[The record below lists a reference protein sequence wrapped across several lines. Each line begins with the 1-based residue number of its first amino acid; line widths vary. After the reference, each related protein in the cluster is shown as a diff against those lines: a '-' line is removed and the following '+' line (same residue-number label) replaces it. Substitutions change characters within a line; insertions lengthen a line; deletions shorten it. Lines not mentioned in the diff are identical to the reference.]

1 MQVRL
6 LPGTPFSR
14 LVPAF
19 PVRYFCGMN
28 TPRAWRARKHGWIVK
43 SVLLPAL
50 AFNLIAASAQPPG
63 EGGRKLRR
71 FHELLDQAKARGQDT
86 AEAER
91 LDRLSRSAAQGGD
104 RAEAERLLE
113 EAMAILEMS
122 SPEAAGTRPE
132 YRPGPPRDRGRPDR
146 PGANPS
152 FFDGPNKP
160 VFVLAFT
167 HHYEGPGGYYPTAA
181 EVRRMGRFFVDNGI
195 PGTLFFDGILIER
208 LQREDPTI
216 LPQVREWGLP
226 LGYHGEETHGPYPVA
241 SELLGEVY
249 TLHEAQGYRGP
260 WSLTTGKDWNTA
272 VALVEERY
280 SHARPYRLD
289 ESARMLDRRQPSETD
304 RSRVGGLKLVQQAF
318 GKDVSMLTS
327 HGLESAPEGY
337 AFRRMSRFGLDQP
350 AVPIALHALRIFRI
364 GETADGIMRI
374 AGEDESLF
382 WYMGRLTCKGD
393 EAGEAG
399 YRFGPLRHTLE
410 TLDRRR
416 PRLLL
421 MGFSKVEEQEGAR
434 TARYL
439 EEEFFPANPGS
450 GWVTG
455 DTLADRFE
463 PEKGFAP
470 STQDVEVLARALT
483 QSWKDRPPDLVAVGG
498 RVYSL
503 CDAFEALARNLANR
517 PAGSDLRTL
526 YGPVLEDDKPLL
538 ARETAFT
545 VEAIRAAA
553 SSVVRALDGVAGDR
567 FVPATVSVGGA
578 KLNSAEFLQAMAGAV
593 LAAGPAESVT
603 APPSRVFP
611 PYADLLQEVFKPRA
625 AQPLCYTK
633 GQLWTVKPARLRAES
648 SAPTASAPAAA
659 LSGQLKLVFA
669 ANLDSDQSCTR
680 DAHGGA
686 DLYGVDYDLATGEAS
701 NLRRL
706 TDRTGLAEW
715 FPALSPDG
723 RWAVYD
729 REERPAPGRSRPSLH
744 VLDLET
750 GGDSLLAAD
759 ARFAA
764 FSADGRTLFYSR
776 QERGEHSL
784 WKAEVQ
790 AADST
795 FRLGP
800 ARPIADSRTGGGI
813 LVEDP
818 SPFPDGTTL
827 AYHRKVDDASG
838 AQAAVIGA
846 EGSSPRALTP
856 ADGCGHV
863 AVSPDGQ
870 AVACTRSRD
879 GRLVIIRKA
888 GDPWKAPEDVA
899 LSDRPADYAGFD
911 PRFGRVREV
920 RHSYVEWLAPDL
932 LLLTT
937 HGADGARDFNIA
949 RLFLVQ
955 LGAEGQRPQL
965 VDLSTPIEKLAGR
978 SGRDFCSA
986 AGRLTQTD

>member
-1 MQVRL
+1 MM
-6 LPGTPFSR
+6 F
-14 LVPAF
+14 
-19 PVRYFCGMN
+19 
-28 TPRAWRARKHGWIVK
+28 
-43 SVLLPAL
+43 VLLAAL
-50 AFNLIAASAQPPG
+50 AVNLISASAQPPG
-63 EGGRKLRR
+63 EGGRKLRQ
-71 FHELLDQAKARGQDT
+71 FHERLAQAKARGQDT
-86 AEAER
+86 MEAER
-91 LDRLSRSAAQGGD
+91 LDRLSRAAAQSGD

-113 EAMAILEMS
+113 EAMASLEKA
-122 SPEAAGTRPE
+122 SPEAAGTPPE
-132 YRPGPPRDRGRPDR
+132 YRPGPPRDRGRRDR
-146 PGANPS
+146 PGAKPS
-152 FFDGPNKP
+152 SFDGPQKP
-160 VFVLAFT
+160 VFILAFT

-181 EVRRMGRFFVDNGI
+181 EVRRMGQFFADSGI
-195 PGTLFFDGILIER
+195 PGTMFFDGILVER

-216 LPQVREWGLP
+216 LQQVRDWNLP

-249 TLHEAQGYRGP
+249 TLNEAQGYRGP

-289 ESARMLDRRQPSETD
+289 ESTRMLDRRQPSETD
-304 RSRVGGLKLVQQAF
+304 RYRVGGLKLVQQAF
-318 GKDVSMLTS
+318 GKDVSMMTS

-364 GETADGIMRI
+364 GETADEIMKI
-374 AGEDESLF
+374 AGEDESIF

-393 EAGEAG
+393 EVGEAG
-399 YRFGPLRHTLE
+399 YRFGPLRHKLE

-421 MGFSKVEEQEGAR
+421 MGFSKVEEQEGAQ

-470 STQDVEVLARALT
+470 STQDVEALARALT
-483 QSWKDRPPDLVAVGG
+483 QNWTDRPPDLVAVGE

-503 CDAFEALARNLANR
+503 CDAFEALARSLAADTPGAR
-517 PAGSDLRTL
+517 VKLRAL

-545 VEAIRAAA
+545 AEAIRAAA
-553 SSVVRALDGVAGDR
+553 SSVIRDLDGAAGDR

-578 KLNSAEFLQAMAGAV
+578 KLNCAEFLRAMAGAIP
-593 LAAGPAESVT
+593 AAGPAESVP
-603 APPSRVFP
+603 ASPSRVFP

-625 AQPLCYTK
+625 MQPLCYTK
-633 GQLWTVKPARLRAES
+633 GQLWTVKPARLREES
-648 SAPTASAPAAA
+648 SASAASAQATA
-659 LSGQLKLVFA
+659 LSGRLTLVFA
-669 ANLDSDQSCTR
+669 ANLDGDESCTR

-686 DLYGVDYDLATGEAS
+686 DLYRVDYDLATGEAS

-706 TDRTGLAEW
+706 TDRAGMAEW

-723 RWAVYD
+723 RWIVYD
-729 REERPAPGRSRPSLH
+729 REERPAPGRSRPVLH
-744 VLDLET
+744 ALDLES
-750 GGDSLLAAD
+750 GADSLLAED

-764 FSADGRTLFYSR
+764 FSADGRTLFFSR

-784 WKAEVQ
+784 WKAE
-790 AADST
+790 ARADGST

-800 ARPIADSRTGGGI
+800 ARQIADSRTGGGI

-818 SPFPDGTTL
+818 APFPDGTTL
-827 AYHRKVDDASG
+827 AYHRKVDDTSG

-846 EGSSPRALTP
+846 DGSGPRALTP

-879 GRLVIIRKA
+879 GRLVIIRRA
-888 GDPWKAPEDVA
+888 GDTWGAPEDVA
-899 LSDRPADYAGFD
+899 LPDRPADYAGFD
-911 PRFGRVREV
+911 PRFGGVREV

-937 HGADGARDFNIA
+937 HGADGARDFRIA
-949 RLFLVQ
+949 RLFLVR
-955 LGAEGQRPQL
+955 LDGAGRAPSL
-965 VDLSTPIEKLAGR
+965 VDVSSAVEKLAGR
-978 SGRDFCSA
+978 AGRDFCSA
-986 AGRLTQTD
+986 DGILLESK